1 MILKKIIIEGDSKY
15 ESEKKLFPIRWK
27 SHHITELFME
37 LCPQF
42 ELDGNRQLTIF
53 ATRNRRKGA
62 AKYNNYK
69 SFHVSSYYLESEQ
82 IEKLEFLKDTDA
94 ERYILELIKD
104 VLIDIVDEYDKNKD
118 KRSVIENTTKRIME
132 MDFSLKKRID
142 KLCKKK
148 KNGKNRAEV
157 IRWLDKEV
165 GEAWY
170 VEFINEESRNTRIEW
185 LTDKT
190 NYLDRRDYFKKA
202 EWEGNRFII
211 RDKLGEEVISIDV
224 LE

>member
-1 MILKKIIIEGDSKY
+1 
-15 ESEKKLFPIRWK
+15 
-27 SHHITELFME
+27 
-37 LCPQF
+37 
-42 ELDGNRQLTIF
+42 
-53 ATRNRRKGA
+53 
-62 AKYNNYK
+62 
-69 SFHVSSYYLESEQ
+69 
-82 IEKLEFLKDTDA
+82 
-94 ERYILELIKD
+94 
-104 VLIDIVDEYDKNKD
+104 
-118 KRSVIENTTKRIME
+118 